1 MCPAYAYL
9 AAKVRGRLVK
19 EMSGVMR
26 SRRGSTATEDGQSSE
41 EEQGGADL
49 GAQLAALADA
59 VRPILSGCKYL
70 AAAPRPLRAPRAGS
84 RYQFT
89 IRAATARP

>member
-19 EMSGVMR
+19 EMSGVRR
-26 SRRGSTATEDGQSSE
+26 SRRGSTAKEDGQSEE

-59 VRPILSGCKYL
+59 VRVLTERQEEDRQAAQRLETPSGC
-70 AAAPRPLRAPRAGS
+70 ATTSRARV
-84 RYQFT
+84 
-89 IRAATARP
+89 